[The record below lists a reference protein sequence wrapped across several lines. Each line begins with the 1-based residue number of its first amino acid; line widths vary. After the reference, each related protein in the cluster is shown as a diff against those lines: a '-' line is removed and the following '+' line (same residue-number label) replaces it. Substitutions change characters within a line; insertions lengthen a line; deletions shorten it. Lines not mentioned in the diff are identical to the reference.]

1 MLYYT
6 EVCFSPYEV
15 PEHESICIYI
25 SGCLNKC
32 TYCHY
37 PLLQQT
43 DYGDTLY
50 DKFKNIIELYCARA
64 TCVCFLGEG
73 KNTDAEHN
81 EFKDMVIYA
90 HKKGLKTCLYC
101 GRDTIIESWMKIF
114 DYIKLFAIF
123 QVFYLPFAEITFS

>member
-32 TYCHY
+32 TDCHY

-50 DKFKNIIELYCARA
+50 DKFKINEVNDIYAAVGCIIKQSQEWEYTFRNLCKLYELY
-64 TCVCFLGEG
+64 
-73 KNTDAEHN
+73 
-81 EFKDMVIYA
+81 
-90 HKKGLKTCLYC
+90 
-101 GRDTIIESWMKIF
+101 
-114 DYIKLFAIF
+114 
-123 QVFYLPFAEITFS
+123 